1 MAIAI
6 LAEVPGRDAQFDDQ
20 MMQRMNLAAN
30 PAPGA
35 LLRVAGPVEGGW
47 RIFSVWESQEAWDKF
62 RTERLEPA
70 LREVGQALP
79 QFQVWPLHAVQI
91 NR

>member
-20 MMQRMNLAAN
+20 MVQRMNLAAN

-35 LLRVAGPVEGGW
+35 LLRSFG
-47 RIFSVWESQEAWDKF
+47 SC
-62 RTERLEPA
+62 
-70 LREVGQALP
+70 
-79 QFQVWPLHAVQI
+79 
-91 NR
+91 